1 MTEHMC
7 SNGLPIRL
15 GAGTSDPRPLLMT
28 EDDAQEQPPATEATP
43 IVVIE
48 TGAFV
53 QKKAN

>member
-48 TGAFV
+48 TGASV
-53 QKKAN
+53 QKKTN